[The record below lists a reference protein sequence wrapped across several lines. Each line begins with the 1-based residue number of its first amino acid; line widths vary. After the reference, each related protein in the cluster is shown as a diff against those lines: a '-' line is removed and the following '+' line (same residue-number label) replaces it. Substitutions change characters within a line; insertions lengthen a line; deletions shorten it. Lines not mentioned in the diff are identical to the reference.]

1 MRKVLIFLFL
11 IFHAETVLSQNENT
25 DNEKISDEKI
35 DALVEERL
43 NKILK
48 KISTAK
54 ISEFSKSLLAK
65 EKQLE
70 IEAQQVEIRKLEIT
84 KMEKEVLKKVDE
96 ISKRQRKIIGC
107 IDKNQKK
114 RENRIDHLV
123 QVVSGMKPQI
133 AADML
138 AVQDST
144 LTVEIISKLDPT
156 KVSKIFNLMDKE
168 ISARLQKEYLNM
180 QQ

>member
-1 MRKVLIFLFL
+1 MVVLI
-11 IFHAETVLSQNENT
+11 
-25 DNEKISDEKI
+25 
-35 DALVEERL
+35 R
-43 NKILK
+43 
-48 KISTAK
+48 
-54 ISEFSKSLLAK
+54 
-65 EKQLE
+65 
-70 IEAQQVEIRKLEIT
+70 T
-84 KMEKEVLKKVDE
+84 K
-96 ISKRQRKIIGC
+96 
-107 IDKNQKK
+107 KK
-114 RENRIDHLV
+114 RENIIDHLV
-123 QVVSGMKPQI
+123 QVVSGMKPQT